1 MKVRELIENAA
12 LAQLAKIA
20 AGAVKTVPKVAPA
33 AAAKAAVSMAE
44 QIGQRAAA
52 AGLNLMPLQSRIWDK
67 TLNKFVERAVP
78 IVNHEGRAIVVVE
91 VKGQRIPY
99 YLSSGDVAKAGVT
112 PGRWYPTF
120 GVGADGWINKAANVG
135 EYYGK
140 KDLALM
146 GRRLD
151 NMIGDIRTKLSDPKE
166 FGMAKSAM
174 ADINQGLSPVSLE
187 VGSAGGLKKPA
198 YELFARMGI

>member
-1 MKVRELIENAA
+1 MKVLDILENAA
-12 LAQLAKIA
+12 IANLARL
-20 AGAVKTVPKVAPA
+20 AVKAVPKAVPA
-33 AAAKAAVSMAE
+33 AARAAASTAE
-44 QIGQRAAA
+44 EIGARSAA
-52 AGLNLMPLQSRIWDK
+52 AGLKLMPLQSRIWDK

-78 IVNHEGRAIVVVE
+78 IVNHDGRAIVVVE
-91 VKGQRIPY
+91 VNGQRVPY

-112 PGRWYPTF
+112 PGKWYPTF
-120 GVGADGWINKAANVG
+120 GVGSDGWINKAANVG

-140 KDLALM
+140 KELALM
-146 GRRLD
+146 ARRLD

-174 ADINQGLSPVSLE
+174 ADINQGLSPVSYE

-198 YELFARMGI
+198 YALFARMGI